1 MLFRVFIPKK
11 FVRILNRTTNEENRV
26 VIVTDDLKETAY
38 TGVFYKKQLSQPFH
52 LHNSCVK
59 TAIITE
65 VISIGGVADE
75 KMQIFDLNISI
86 KHLLSRCGYGEVLVP
101 MKYAEVCKI
110 TNLRYDKQILHII
123 FSQWEIV

>member
-11 FVRILNRTTNEENRV
+11 FVRILNRTTDEENRV
-26 VIVTDDLKETAY
+26 VIVTDALENGAY
-38 TGVFYKKQLSQPFH
+38 TGVFYKKQLFQPFH

-65 VISIGGVADE
+65 MISIGEVDE
-75 KMQIFDLNISI
+75 KMQIFDLNLSI
-86 KHLLSRCGYGEVLVP
+86 KHLLSKCGYREVLVP

-110 TNLRYDKQILHII
+110 TNLHYDKQILHII